1 MPISSVNLDN
11 YIALLSS
18 RLTFSS
24 LYQRREKAGCF
35 ALFVFLRS
43 CDCCVAL
50 PHDVTGLPGVCDC
63 GIF

>member
-1 MPISSVNLDN
+1 MPISSINLDN
-11 YIALLSS
+11 YIAHLSS

-35 ALFVFLRS
+35 ALFVYLRS
-43 CDCCVAL
+43 RDCCVAL
-50 PHDVTGLPGVCDC
+50 PYGATGLPEVCDC